1 MVLSKKK
8 NVNCPLS
15 RSEWIQYL
23 QNRNIEMYTYYTS
36 LESFRWNKLVFVVSF
51 AFLLLAGA
59 IAFISLANLSIGSYL
74 IGTLVLVCSL
84 VIYRELRDLKKTL
97 MTYLNATSKHD
108 MAIEEIISK
117 IMVGEL
123 KDSDEIKREWDNSL
137 YKLMKSGDYWKKQNE

>member
-97 MTYLNATSKHD
+97 MTYLNETSKHD

-137 YKLMKSGDYWKKQNE
+137 YKLMESGDYWKKQNE

>member
-1 MVLSKKK
+1 MVFSKKK
-8 NVNCPLS
+8 NVSCPLS

-137 YKLMKSGDYWKKQNE
+137 YKLMESGDYWKKQNE